1 MSGHIDETRLNDYLE
16 GLVTE
21 EAARDV
27 EAHLAT
33 CEECHDRLATLERLV
48 SEMGDLPDEAT
59 PPRDLWPD
67 IRSRM
72 ETSVDAGTESEDE
85 TVVPLRVG
93 QPSGERRFSF
103 SMRQLLAASIA
114 LAFIS
119 GGTVWMVLNGGG
131 SRDAGTL
138 ATEVARPTNV
148 VPAMLAATTEYE
160 QAIASLESVLD
171 QGKSLL
177 DPETLATIEESL
189 RIIDQAINEARRA
202 LAEDPNNDLLNRLL
216 IQNQQS
222 KLRVLRHASAAV
234 QI

>member
-27 EAHLAT
+27 EAHLAS

-72 ETSVDAGTESEDE
+72 DAGVESEDE
-85 TVVPLRVG
+85 GVVPLRVG

-103 SMRQLLAASIA
+103 SMGQLLAASIA

-119 GGTVWMVLNGGG
+119 GGTVWMVLNGSGG
-131 SRDAGTL
+131 RDAGTL

>member
-1 MSGHIDETRLNDYLE
+1 MSGHIDDTRLNDYLE

-33 CEECHDRLATLERLV
+33 CEECHGRLATLERLV
-48 SEMGDLPDEAT
+48 SDMGDLPDQAT

-72 ETSVDAGTESEDE
+72 DAGVDAGT
-85 TVVPLRVG
+85 G
-93 QPSGERRFSF
+93 RRFSF
-103 SMRQLLAASIA
+103 SMGQLLAASIA

-119 GGTVWMVLNGGG
+119 GGTVWMVLNGSGG
-131 SRDAGTL
+131 RDAGTL

-148 VPAMLAATTEYE
+148 VPAMLAATTQYE

>member
-33 CEECHDRLATLERLV
+33 CEECHGRLATLERLV
-48 SEMGDLPDEAT
+48 SDMGDLPAEAT

-72 ETSVDAGTESEDE
+72 DAGKESEDE
-85 TVVPLRVG
+85 KVVPLRVG

-103 SMRQLLAASIA
+103 SMGQLLAASIA

-171 QGKSLL
+171 RGKSLL

-222 KLRVLRHASAAV
+222 KLRVLRQASAAV

>member
-1 MSGHIDETRLNDYLE
+1 MSEHIDETRLNDYLE

-27 EAHLAT
+27 KAHLAT
-33 CEECHDRLATLERLV
+33 CEECHDRLATLELLV

-72 ETSVDAGTESEDE
+72 DAGAESEDE
-85 TVVPLRVG
+85 KVVPLRMAR
-93 QPSGERRFSF
+93 PSGMRRFSF
-103 SMRQLLAASIA
+103 SMGQLLAASIA

-131 SRDAGTL
+131 HRGAGTL
-138 ATEVARPTNV
+138 ATEVALPANV
-148 VPAMLAATTEYE
+148 VPAEQAATTEYE

-177 DPETLATIEESL
+177 DPGTLATIEGSL
-189 RIIDQAINEARRA
+189 RIIDQAIDEARQA

-222 KLRVLRHASAAV
+222 KLRVLRQASAAV